1 MSTPTIIIFTGSGNY
16 REASKINLYRHND
29 GDPVT
34 QLRVLA
40 KIIRQ
45 AATMAHEYATEY
57 PHIGERC
64 RITPS
69 TLAGLYIGETT
80 TTCGMVA
87 SFVDEEANF
96 GEYIYTVNVDTSE
109 ISVTDDD
116 ENPVDPYT
124 YIDRL
129 REECQ
134 DQHRG
139 SIEESIELLA
149 DMDYTVFPRHDEVG
163 NS

>member
-1 MSTPTIIIFTGSGNY
+1 MSTPTIIRFLGSGNY
-16 REASKINLYRHND
+16 REDSKVILYRHND

-40 KIIRQ
+40 RIIRQ
-45 AATMAHEYATEY
+45 AGTKAHEYRSNA
-57 PHIGERC
+57 PHIADRC
-64 RITPS
+64 KITPS

-80 TTCGMVA
+80 TTFGMVA
-87 SFVDEEANF
+87 QFVDDDAYF

-109 ISVTDDD
+109 ISVTDSD

-129 REECQ
+129 HEECQ

-139 SIEESIELLA
+139 SLEESIELL
-149 DMDYTVFPRHDEVG
+149 DDTGYTVLPRHDEV
-163 NS
+163 S

>member
-1 MSTPTIIIFTGSGNY
+1 MSTPTIIRFLGSGNY
-16 REASKINLYRHND
+16 REDSKVILYRHND

-40 KIIRQ
+40 RIIRQ
-45 AATMAHEYATEY
+45 AATKAHEYRSNA
-57 PHIGERC
+57 PHIADRC
-64 RITPS
+64 KITPS

-80 TTCGMVA
+80 TTFGMVA
-87 SFVDEEANF
+87 QFVDEDAYF

-109 ISVTDDD
+109 ISVTDSD

-129 REECQ
+129 RDECQ
-134 DQHRG
+134 DQHRDFL
-139 SIEESIELLA
+139 EESIGILG
-149 DMDYTVFPRHDEVG
+149 DMDYTVLPRHDEV
-163 NS
+163 S